1 MRSAG
6 AGGPGVPDVQRR
18 MACCIGPFTPD
29 GNMTFV
35 DCPEQII
42 MIEGDKCRVV
52 MVPKAE
58 GKP

>member
-1 MRSAG
+1 M
-6 AGGPGVPDVQRR
+6 PDVQRR